1 MSGNYKDPYFS
12 LKRAQGILV
21 GVLMFHAGILIVPLI
36 FAALSDYFDPPVF
49 VMKVGMA
56 DLPLGDAPDAGPAP
70 VAQTDPEPV
79 TPSLDEFPDPTK
91 VDPLPDLPPPP
102 PTVEQKEDPPKTE
115 QKKDPPKTEQK
126 KDPPK
131 TEQKKDPPK
140 TEQKK
145 DPPKTEQKKDPPKTE
160 QKKDPP
166 KSTLLKPEDIRKTQK
181 TQAQIDAERKK
192 QREAEEAR
200 RKAEAARK
208 AAEDARKALIS
219 GIQQDASQ
227 SGKFGTPNPG
237 QDGVLLTKEMRAY
250 YDQLVEFIYPRW
262 NKVSPSE
269 IEIAG
274 NISKWPAV
282 DLTIAKDGSI
292 SKAVFVSPS
301 GNKKIDDAVKMLLAD
316 LKVVPKP
323 PEAGVIRVTLD
334 IH

>member
-1 MSGNYKDPYFS
+1 MGGNFKDPYFS

-21 GVLMFHAGILIVPLI
+21 GVLMFHVGILIVPLI
-36 FAALSDYFDPPVF
+36 FAALSDYFVEPPVF

-56 DLPLGDAPDAGPAP
+56 DLPLGDSPDAGPPPA
-70 VAQTDPEPV
+70 AQTDPEPAL
-79 TPSLDEFPDPTK
+79 PSVDDFPDPTG
-91 VDPLPDLPPPP
+91 VEPLPDLPPPP
-102 PTVEQKEDPPKTE
+102 PKIETPPPKTETKKTDVAPPKPKDPPKE
-115 QKKDPPKTEQK
+115 QKKDPPK
-126 KDPPK
+126 
-131 TEQKKDPPK
+131 
-140 TEQKK
+140 
-145 DPPKTEQKKDPPKTE
+145 E

-166 KSTLLKPEDIRKTQK
+166 KSNLLTKDDIIKTQK
-181 TQAQIDAERKK
+181 TQAQIDAERRK

-208 AAEDARKALIS
+208 AAEDARKALIA

-227 SGKFGTPNPG
+227 PGKFGTQNPG

-250 YDQLVEFIYPRW
+250 YDQLVAFIQPKW
-262 NKVSPSE
+262 NNVSPSA
-269 IEIAG
+269 IELSG
-274 NISKWPAV
+274 NISRWPAV

-301 GNKKIDDAVKMLLAD
+301 GNKKIDDAVKQLLAD

>member
-1 MSGNYKDPYFS
+1 MGSNSKDPYFS

-21 GVLMFHAGILIVPLI
+21 GVLMFHVGILIVPLI
-36 FAALSDYFDPPVF
+36 FAALSDYFIDPPVF

-56 DLPLGDAPDAGPAP
+56 DLPLGDSPEAGPPPAP
-70 VAQTDPEPV
+70 QTDPDPV
-79 TPSLDEFPDPTK
+79 VPKADDFPDPTH

-102 PTVEQKEDPPKTE
+102 KIETPPPPKTE
-115 QKKDPPKTEQK
+115 KKDPPK
-126 KDPPK
+126 
-131 TEQKKDPPK
+131 
-140 TEQKK
+140 
-145 DPPKTEQKKDPPKTE
+145 E

-166 KSTLLKPEDIRKTQK
+166 KSTLLKPEDIVKTQK

-219 GIQQDASQ
+219 GMQQDASQ
-227 SGKFGTPNPG
+227 PGKFGTQNPG
-237 QDGVLLTKEMRAY
+237 QNGVLLTKEMRAY
-250 YDQLVEFIYPRW
+250 YDQLVAFIQPKW
-262 NKVSPSE
+262 NNVSPSA
-269 IEIAG
+269 IELNG

-301 GNKKIDDAVKMLLAD
+301 GNKKIDDAVNLLLAD

>member
-1 MSGNYKDPYFS
+1 MGSSFKDPYFS

-21 GVLMFHAGILIVPLI
+21 GVLMFHVGILIVPLI
-36 FAALSDYFDPPVF
+36 FAALSDYFVDPPVF
-49 VMKVGMA
+49 VMKVGVA
-56 DLPLGDAPDAGPAP
+56 DLPLGDSPDAGPPPA
-70 VAQTDPEPV
+70 AQTDPEPV
-79 TPSLDEFPDPTK
+79 VPSAADFPDPTK

-102 PTVEQKEDPPKTE
+102 KIDTPPPPKVEQKKTDVAPPKPKDPPKE
-115 QKKDPPKTEQK
+115 QKKDPPKEQK

-131 TEQKKDPPK
+131 
-140 TEQKK
+140 
-145 DPPKTEQKKDPPKTE
+145 E

-166 KSTLLKPEDIRKTQK
+166 KSNLLTKDDIIKTQK

-200 RKAEAARK
+200 RKAEAAQK
-208 AAEDARKALIS
+208 ALEDARKALIN
-219 GIQQDASQ
+219 GMKQDASQ
-227 SGKFGTPNPG
+227 PGKFGTQTPG

-250 YDQLVEFIYPRW
+250 YDQLVAFIQPKW
-262 NKVSPSE
+262 NSVSPAS
-269 IEIAG
+269 IELNG

-282 DLTIAKDGSI
+282 DLTIAKDGTI
-292 SKAVFVSPS
+292 SKSVFVSPS
-301 GNKKIDDAVKMLLAD
+301 GNKKIDDAVKLLLAD

>member
-1 MSGNYKDPYFS
+1 MGSNFKDPYFS
-12 LKRAQGILV
+12 PKRAQGILV
-21 GVLMFHAGILIVPLI
+21 GVLMFHAAIIIVPLI
-36 FAALSDYFDPPVF
+36 FAALSDFFDPPVF
-49 VMKVGMA
+49 VMKVGVA
-56 DLPLGDAPDAGPAP
+56 DLPLGDAPDAGPPPATETEPDP
-70 VAQTDPEPV
+70 VV
-79 TPSLDEFPDPTK
+79 PSADDFPDPTH

-102 PTVEQKEDPPKTE
+102 KIDTPPPPPKVEPKKTDVAPPPEKKDPPKE
-115 QKKDPPKTEQK
+115 QKKDPPKTETK

-131 TEQKKDPPK
+131 TE
-140 TEQKK
+140 T
-145 DPPKTEQKKDPPKTE
+145 
-160 QKKDPP
+160 KKDPP
-166 KSTLLKPEDIRKTQK
+166 KSTLLTKDDIIKTQK
-181 TQAQIDAERKK
+181 TQAQIDAERRK

-208 AAEDARKALIS
+208 AAEDTRKALIA

-227 SGKFGTPNPG
+227 PGKFGTQNPG

-250 YDQLVEFIYPRW
+250 YDQLVAFIQPKW
-262 NKVSPSE
+262 NNVSPSS
-269 IEIAG
+269 IELNG

-301 GNKKIDDAVKMLLAD
+301 GNKKIDDAVKLLLAD

>member
-1 MSGNYKDPYFS
+1 MGGSFKDPYFS

-21 GVLMFHAGILIVPLI
+21 GVLMFHVGILIVPLI
-36 FAALSDYFDPPVF
+36 FAALSDYFIDPPVF

-56 DLPLGDAPDAGPAP
+56 DLPLGDSPEAGPPP
-70 VAQTDPEPV
+70 VAQTDPDPV
-79 TPSLDEFPDPTK
+79 VPKADDFPDPTH

-102 PTVEQKEDPPKTE
+102 KIETPPPQPKIETPPPPKTEKKDPPKE
-115 QKKDPPKTEQK
+115 QKKDPPKTEK

-131 TEQKKDPPK
+131 EQKN
-140 TEQKK
+140 
-145 DPPKTEQKKDPPKTE
+145 
-160 QKKDPP
+160 DPP
-166 KSTLLKPEDIRKTQK
+166 KSTLLKPEDIVKTQK

-219 GIQQDASQ
+219 GMQQDASQ
-227 SGKFGTPNPG
+227 PGKFGTQNPG
-237 QDGVLLTKEMRAY
+237 QNGVLLTKEMRAY
-250 YDQLVEFIYPRW
+250 YDQLVAFIQPKW
-262 NKVSPSE
+262 NNVSPSA
-269 IEIAG
+269 IELNG

-282 DLTIAKDGSI
+282 DLTIAKDGRI

-301 GNKKIDDAVKMLLAD
+301 GNKKIDDAVNLLLAD

>member
-1 MSGNYKDPYFS
+1 MGSSFKDPYFS

-21 GVLMFHAGILIVPLI
+21 GVLMFHVGILIVPLI

-49 VMKVGMA
+49 VMKVGVA
-56 DLPLGDAPDAGPAP
+56 DLPLGDSPDAGPPPATTP
-70 VAQTDPEPV
+70 AQTDPEPI
-79 TPSLDEFPDPTK
+79 LDLPPDPQK
-91 VDPLPDLPPPP
+91 PDPLPDLPPPP
-102 PTVEQKEDPPKTE
+102 KIETPPPQKTDVTPPKPKDPPKE
-115 QKKDPPKTEQK
+115 QKKDPPKEQK

-131 TEQKKDPPK
+131 
-140 TEQKK
+140 
-145 DPPKTEQKKDPPKTE
+145 E

-166 KSTLLKPEDIRKTQK
+166 KSNLLTKDDIIKTQK

-192 QREAEEAR
+192 QQEAEEAR

-208 AAEDARKALIS
+208 AAQDARNALIN
-219 GIQQDASQ
+219 GMMQDASQ
-227 SGKFGTPNPG
+227 PGKFGTPNPG

-250 YDQLVEFIYPRW
+250 YDQLVAFIQPKW
-262 NKVSPSE
+262 NSVSPSS
-269 IEIAG
+269 IELIG
-274 NISKWPAV
+274 NISRWPAV
-282 DLTIAKDGSI
+282 DLTIAKDGTI

>member
-1 MSGNYKDPYFS
+1 MGGSFKDPYFS
-12 LKRAQGILV
+12 AKRAQGILF
-21 GVLMFHAGILIVPLI
+21 GVLMLHAAIIAVPLI
-36 FAALSDYFDPPVF
+36 FAALSDYFVEPPVF
-49 VMKVGMA
+49 VMKVGIA
-56 DLPLGDAPDAGPAP
+56 DLPLGDAPDAGPPPA
-70 VAQTDPEPV
+70 AQTDPEPAL
-79 TPSLDEFPDPTK
+79 PSVDEFPDPTH

-102 PTVEQKEDPPKTE
+102 PKIETPPPPKVEPTKTDVAPPKPKDPPKE
-115 QKKDPPKTEQK
+115 QKKDPPK
-126 KDPPK
+126 
-131 TEQKKDPPK
+131 
-140 TEQKK
+140 
-145 DPPKTEQKKDPPKTE
+145 E

-166 KSTLLKPEDIRKTQK
+166 KSTLLTKDDIIKTQK
-181 TQAQIDAERKK
+181 TQAQIDAERRK

-208 AAEDARKALIS
+208 AAEDTRKALIA

-227 SGKFGTPNPG
+227 PGKFGTQNPG

-250 YDQLVEFIYPRW
+250 YDQLVAFIQPKW
-262 NKVSPSE
+262 NNVSPSS
-269 IEIAG
+269 IELNG

-301 GNKKIDDAVKMLLAD
+301 GNKKIDDAVKLLLAD

>member
-1 MSGNYKDPYFS
+1 MGSSFKDPYFS

-21 GVLMFHAGILIVPLI
+21 GVLMLHAAILTVPLI
-36 FAALSDYFDPPVF
+36 FAALSDYFEQPPVF

-56 DLPLGDAPDAGPAP
+56 DLPLGDAPDAGPTP
-70 VAQTDPEPV
+70 VTQTDPEPAL
-79 TPSLDEFPDPTK
+79 PSVDDFPDPTK

-102 PTVEQKEDPPKTE
+102 PKVDTPPPTPKVE
-115 QKKDPPKTEQK
+115 QKKDPPKTETKKDPPKVEPK

-131 TEQKKDPPK
+131 TE
-140 TEQKK
+140 T
-145 DPPKTEQKKDPPKTE
+145 
-160 QKKDPP
+160 KKDPP
-166 KSTLLKPEDIRKTQK
+166 KSTILKPEDIVKTQK
-181 TQAQIDAERKK
+181 TQAQIEAERRK

-208 AAEDARKALIS
+208 AAEDARKALIA

-227 SGKFGTPNPG
+227 PGKFGTPNPG

-250 YDQLVEFIYPRW
+250 YDQLVAFIQPKW
-262 NKVSPSE
+262 NNVSPSA
-269 IEIAG
+269 IELNG

-292 SKAVFVSPS
+292 AKAVFVSPS
-301 GNKKIDDAVKMLLAD
+301 GNKKIDDAVKLLLAD

>member
-1 MSGNYKDPYFS
+1 MGSNSKDPYFS

-21 GVLMFHAGILIVPLI
+21 GVLMFHVGILIVPLI
-36 FAALSDYFDPPVF
+36 FAALSDYFIDPPVF

-56 DLPLGDAPDAGPAP
+56 DLPLGDSPEAGPPPA
-70 VAQTDPEPV
+70 AQTDPDPV
-79 TPSLDEFPDPTK
+79 VPKADDFPDPTH

-102 PTVEQKEDPPKTE
+102 KIETPPPQPKIETPPPPKTEKKDPPKE
-115 QKKDPPKTEQK
+115 QKKDPPKTEK

-131 TEQKKDPPK
+131 
-140 TEQKK
+140 
-145 DPPKTEQKKDPPKTE
+145 E

-166 KSTLLKPEDIRKTQK
+166 KSTLLKPEDIVKTQK

-219 GIQQDASQ
+219 GMQQDASQ
-227 SGKFGTPNPG
+227 PGKFGTQNPG
-237 QDGVLLTKEMRAY
+237 QNGVLLTKEMRAY
-250 YDQLVEFIYPRW
+250 YDQLVAFIQPKW
-262 NKVSPSE
+262 NNVSPSA
-269 IEIAG
+269 IELNG

-301 GNKKIDDAVKMLLAD
+301 GNKKIDDAVNLLLAD

>member
-1 MSGNYKDPYFS
+1 MGSNFKDPYFS

-21 GVLMFHAGILIVPLI
+21 GVLMFHVAILIVPLI
-36 FAALSDYFDPPVF
+36 FAALSDYFEQPPVF

-56 DLPLGDAPDAGPAP
+56 DLPLGDAPDAGQPPATETEPDP
-70 VAQTDPEPV
+70 VVPKAD
-79 TPSLDEFPDPTK
+79 DFPDPAK

-102 PTVEQKEDPPKTE
+102 KIETPPPTPKVE
-115 QKKDPPKTEQK
+115 QKKDPPKTETKKDPPKEQK

-131 TEQKKDPPK
+131 EQKKDPPK
-140 TEQKK
+140 TE
-145 DPPKTEQKKDPPKTE
+145 T
-160 QKKDPP
+160 KKDPP
-166 KSTLLKPEDIRKTQK
+166 KSTLLKPEDIVKTQK
-181 TQAQIDAERKK
+181 TQAQIDAERKVK
-192 QREAEEAR
+192 QEAEEKR

-208 AAEDARKALIS
+208 AAEDARKALIA

-227 SGKFGTPNPG
+227 PGKFGTQNPG

-250 YDQLVEFIYPRW
+250 YDQLVAFIQPKW
-262 NKVSPSE
+262 NNVSPSA
-269 IEIAG
+269 IELSG
-274 NISKWPAV
+274 SISKWPAV

-301 GNKKIDDAVKMLLAD
+301 GNKKIDDAVKLLLAD